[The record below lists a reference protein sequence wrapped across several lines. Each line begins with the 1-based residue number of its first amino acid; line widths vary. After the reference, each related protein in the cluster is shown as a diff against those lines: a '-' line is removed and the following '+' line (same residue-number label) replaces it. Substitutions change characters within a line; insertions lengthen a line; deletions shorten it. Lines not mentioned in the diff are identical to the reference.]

1 MFRSRVC
8 SRALGWRAPWGA
20 ACTPRFMYESRAG
33 SVARAPG
40 VQSRETG
47 QVTTGSLSDQLEPTS
62 HMQTPKMSKKKN
74 NIFYLSLLLFRTTQR
89 LGNHGT
95 AAAFQAFPSVTATNG
110 APVCGFASVRVCARV
125 SLLGP
130 TAVGSRKTA
139 VSRTE
144 VPFSFYCYFSF
155 LLSVPSAAAVCL
167 YHTVSF

>member
-62 HMQTPKMSKKKN
+62 HMQTPKMSKKKTT
-74 NIFYLSLLLFRTTQR
+74 FFTSLCCCFELRKGSATTVQQPRFKLFP
-89 LGNHGT
+89 L
-95 AAAFQAFPSVTATNG
+95 
-110 APVCGFASVRVCARV
+110 
-125 SLLGP
+125 
-130 TAVGSRKTA
+130 
-139 VSRTE
+139 
-144 VPFSFYCYFSF
+144 
-155 LLSVPSAAAVCL
+155 
-167 YHTVSF
+167 